1 MASTRPRTRSQ
12 TNGNVGISFPR
23 LEARSSASK
32 ENGLMPSVMVAFKGS
47 VSALCGLV
55 FGIAVEKS
63 RVFEPAVVTNQMLFR
78 KFIMMK
84 VFLTSLTVGM
94 FFLSVLSILPLT
106 RKKYLLS
113 RAAFIGGLNQ
123 KGYFGISVGGFIL
136 GSGMAVVGTCPGL
149 VGIQMGGGVHNSVF
163 ALAGVLTGTVL
174 YGVTEPIVTS
184 LTDPTT
190 PIKYH
195 FLYQL
200 MGSPPFIISFPV
212 FSMLGIVVFSLE
224 MMYPWQYEVAVQA
237 SDMVGKPML
246 AMPCWHPYI
255 CGTLIGCLQVPLVL
269 FLNTT
274 LGGSRC
280 YCTVVSQGIVN
291 NSMKKLSPYLAKF
304 KKGFA
309 NWWQVIFIGGS
320 ALGSY
325 ISATASGQYGNV
337 DGVSPGVAFLGGVM
351 IIFGARMAGGC
362 TSGHGL
368 SGVGL
373 LNLASMAAVMCMFSG
388 GIVTANLLE
397 LMS

>member
-12 TNGNVGISFPR
+12 TNGTNMGTNFSR
-23 LEARSSASK
+23 LEATPVASK
-32 ENGLMPSVMVAFKGS
+32 ENGIPLMIAFKSS

-63 RVFEPAVVTNQMLFR
+63 RVFEPAVVTSQMLFR

-94 FFLSVLSILPLT
+94 FFLSVLSILPFT

-113 RAAFIGGLNQ
+113 RAAFVGSISK
-123 KGYFGISVGGFIL
+123 KGYFGVSVGAFIL

-149 VGIQMGGGVHNSVF
+149 VGIQIGAGVSNAVF
-163 ALAGVLTGTVL
+163 TLAGALAGTLL
-174 YGVTEPIVTS
+174 YGLVEPYVTS
-184 LTDPTT
+184 LTKPTT

-200 MGSPPFIISFPV
+200 MGSPPFIVSFPV

-224 MMYPWQYEVAVQA
+224 MMYPWQYEIAVQA
-237 SDMVGKPML
+237 SDIVGKPML
-246 AMPCWHPYI
+246 ANPCWHPYI

-269 FLNTT
+269 IVGETI
-274 LGGSRC
+274 GGSRC
-280 YCTVVSQGIVN
+280 YCTLMSQGIVN
-291 NSMKKLSPYLAKF
+291 NSMKKLSPYLSKF
-304 KKGFA
+304 KNGFA
-309 NWWQVIFIGGS
+309 NWWQVIFIVAS
-320 ALGSY
+320 ALGSFL
-325 ISATASGQYGNV
+325 SATASGQYGNV
-337 DGVSPGVAFLGGVM
+337 DGVSPWVASLGGLM
-351 IIFGARMAGGC
+351 ITFGARMAGGC

-373 LNLASMAAVMCMFSG
+373 LNMTSMAAVICIFCG
-388 GIVTANLLE
+388 GMVTANLLQ

>member
-1 MASTRPRTRSQ
+1 MTTSRPRTRSQ
-12 TNGNVGISFPR
+12 TNGTNMGTNFSR
-23 LEARSSASK
+23 LEATPASK
-32 ENGLMPSVMVAFKGS
+32 ENGLSMVVAFKSG

-94 FFLSVLSILPLT
+94 FFLSVLSILPFT
-106 RKKYLLS
+106 RKSYLLS
-113 RAAFIGGLNQ
+113 RASYIGGLNK
-123 KGYFGISVGGFIL
+123 KGYFGISLGGFIL

-149 VGIQMGGGVHNSVF
+149 VGIQMGAGVQNSVF
-163 ALAGVLTGTVL
+163 ALVGVLTGTVL
-174 YGVTEPIVTS
+174 YGVTEPYLTS
-184 LTDPTT
+184 LTKPST

-200 MGSPPFIISFPV
+200 MGSPPFIISFPI

-224 MMYPWQYEVAVQA
+224 MMYPWQYEVAMQA
-237 SDMVGKPML
+237 SDFVGKAVL
-246 AMPCWHPYI
+246 ATPCWHPYL
-255 CGTLIGCLQVPLVL
+255 CGALIGSLQVPLVL
-269 FLNTT
+269 ILNAT

-280 YCTVVSQGIVN
+280 YCTVVSQGIIN
-291 NSMKKLSPYLAKF
+291 KPMEKLSPYLAKF
-304 KKGFA
+304 RKGFS

-320 ALGSY
+320 VVGSY
-325 ISATASGQYGNV
+325 ISASASGQYGNV
-337 DGVSPGVAFLGGVM
+337 DGVSPGVAFLGGTM

-373 LNLASMAAVMCMFSG
+373 LNISSMAAVVCMFSG
-388 GIVTANLLE
+388 GIVTAQLLQ
-397 LMS
+397 LIS